1 MEMLRTR
8 DLSVVFLCYEEPN
21 RQDNFD
27 HLKEMVS
34 HAVKVE
40 GVKGFDAA
48 HKAAA
53 DAATTERF
61 VLVDGD
67 ALVYKKFWDLNLR
80 VPTRYQDGV
89 LSFCARNVVNE
100 LSYGY
105 GGLKIW
111 TRDFIR
117 RMRTHEASES
127 VHTAFEFCWL
137 PNYWHFATEWNETH
151 INGSEQQAFRAG
163 FREIAKLMAPEG
175 VLTNFESLP
184 WPTRRK
190 IVQWM
195 TLGADAPNGGA
206 VMVGAH
212 AAFKL
217 LSSGS
222 MSPSLVNEY
231 ATADK
236 IFGEIDSLS
245 DARYPTGSYPWSAWV
260 PEFQPLSKEAS
271 RMVKTYIKAKRPTYL
286 NPLEPCKPDTE

>member
-1 MEMLRTR
+1 MEYIRPR
-8 DLSVVFLCYEEPN
+8 DLSVIFLCYEEPN

-53 DAATTERF
+53 EAAETERF

-67 ALVYKKFWDLNLR
+67 ALTYPVFWDLVLR
-80 VPTRYQDGV
+80 IPTRYENGV

-111 TRDFIR
+111 TRSFIQN
-117 RMRTHEASES
+117 MRTHEASES

-137 PNYWHFATEWNETH
+137 PNYFHFATEWNETH
-151 INGSEQQAFRAG
+151 INGSELQAFRAG
-163 FREIAKLMAPEG
+163 FREAAKLMAPEG
-175 VLTNFESLP
+175 VLMRFDSLP

-190 IVQWM
+190 LVQWM
-195 TLGADAPNGGA
+195 TLGADAPHGDAAMAGA
-206 VMVGAH
+206 RE
-212 AAFKL
+212 AFSM
-217 LSSGS
+217 LSTGT
-222 MSPSLVNEY
+222 MSPALVNEY
-231 ATADK
+231 ETAD
-236 IFGEIDSLS
+236 
-245 DARYPTGSYPWSAWV
+245 SAYRQWI
-260 PEFQPLSKEAS
+260 ECEDIEDPLAKTFPALIPSVS
-271 RMVKTYIKAKRPTYL
+271 RMVKTYIKAQRPKYL